1 MSNEKGESVRKPS
14 NGQRQSLQKRS
25 GRMPGEKI
33 DTMHVTWESQRM
45 ARDLPISTDPSRF
58 LTEDPEGPPMI
69 AGQLL
74 IYDLDE
80 TPPNALE
87 EEISKQQQLFKQ
99 DCAISRQGLMVVAMA
114 LGSLAFV
121 LFIVILALFLK
132 LKKRSKEGKYYNN

>member
-1 MSNEKGESVRKPS
+1 MANEKGESLPKAPRSQKQ
-14 NGQRQSLQKRS
+14 GLQKRS

-45 ARDLPISTDPSRF
+45 ARDLPISTDPSKF
-58 LTEDPEGPPMI
+58 LTEDPDGPPMI

-87 EEISKQQQLFKQ
+87 EEVAKQQQLFKQ

-132 LKKRSKEGKYYNN
+132 LKRRGKEGKL